1 MIRPSTPKSISSF
14 LLMFLFAINVHA
26 TWSIIAV
33 DRKTGEVGIAGASC
47 TFDVQGI
54 ASIVPGKGAIVVQA
68 SSSYFAR
75 MRGVSLMETNVS
87 PEKILEAMR
96 DKEFNPENQQYG
108 VIVLDAGTLPQVYSG
123 KNIMDWNGELVDQDF
138 AVLGNILVG
147 EEVLKSAFEVFNA
160 NRHQSLS
167 ERLML
172 ALKAGEEAGGDA
184 RCGSQYARSAFI
196 SIYRPETD
204 AILKLSVYGID
215 EGGKPAVAMLNEQFA
230 IWRKEEK
237 DNAKN

>member
-1 MIRPSTPKSISSF
+1 MISPPFIKSISTF
-14 LLMFLFAINVHA
+14 ILLSLFAINAHA

-68 SSSYFAR
+68 ASSYFAR
-75 MRGVSLMETNVS
+75 MRGVSLMETNVP

-96 DKEFNPENQQYG
+96 DQEFNPENQQYG

-123 KNIMDWNGELVDQDF
+123 KNIMDWNGELLDHDF
-138 AVLGNILVG
+138 AVLGNILVA
-147 EEVLKSAFEVFNA
+147 EEVLQNAFKAFNQ
-160 NRHQSLS
+160 NRSKSLS

-196 SIYRPETD
+196 SVYRPETE

-215 EGGKPAVAMLNEQFA
+215 DGGKPAVTMLNEQFA

-237 DNAKN
+237 DNLKN